1 MARLYGG
8 GIEQTHPAGCAGSL
22 MPHITVSYRR
32 TDSDAITGRIFDR
45 LALHYGK
52 QSVFRDIDNIPPGID
67 FRQFINDALQE
78 TDVLLVVIGPRWL
91 GLRGGQA
98 RIGDESDPVR
108 IEIETAIGRSIP
120 IIPLLIGNT
129 RMPNTG
135 QLPGTLKAF
144 AFLNAVRI
152 DPGQDFDHHTDRLIR
167 AMDRIVGRDIR
178 LSRPADEPA
187 LERKPML
194 ALTEPSAA
202 RAEPEG
208 VPHPHA
214 VGLSGGKAGRLSEVW
229 RNITLAFADKKLE
242 AAFIDFY
249 RSNTY
254 WQGQLAGAI
263 GVAMGL
269 VSSFLDLMDPDTSRL
284 TPAHHVLDLLPLLPL
299 ALSFTAPARR
309 FWQSFFALSALFGAV
324 LIVAALHFA
333 QTTSWYHPGFVVTAY
348 LMYAAAGTLLPLTVA
363 NFLWLG
369 PGLLLLALVSLLTAP
384 MSPVLAAIQF
394 SLLTI
399 SVVIVIS
406 VAYARETTMRQL
418 FVATR
423 ERVP

>member
-1 MARLYGG
+1 
-8 GIEQTHPAGCAGSL
+8 
-22 MPHITVSYRR
+22 MPNITVSYRR
-32 TDSDAITGRIFDR
+32 ADSDAITGRIFDR

-67 FRQFINDALQE
+67 FRKFINDALQE

-91 GLRGGQA
+91 GSRGGQA

-108 IEIETAIGRSIP
+108 VEIETAIGRSIP
-120 IIPLLIGNT
+120 IIPLLIANT
-129 RMPNTG
+129 RMPNTS
-135 QLPGTLKAF
+135 QLPETLKAF
-144 AFLNAVRI
+144 AFLNALRI

-167 AMDRIVGRDIR
+167 AMDRLVGRTGQANAA
-178 LSRPADEPA
+178 ADEPA

-208 VPHPHA
+208 VPHRPA
-214 VGLSGGKAGRLSEVW
+214 VGLSGGKPGQLREVW
-229 RNITLAFADKKLE
+229 RNITLAFADKKQE
-242 AAFIDFY
+242 AAFMDFY
-249 RSNTY
+249 RSHSY
-254 WQGQLAGAI
+254 WQGQLVQAI

-269 VSSFLDLMDPDTSRL
+269 VASFLDLMGDPDPSRF
-284 TPAHHVLDLLPLLPL
+284 TAARHVGDLLPFLPL
-299 ALSFTAPARR
+299 ALSFSAPARR

-324 LIVAALHFA
+324 LTVAGIQMA
-333 QTTSWYHPGFVVTAY
+333 QTASWYHPYFVVMGY
-348 LMYAAAGTLLPLTVA
+348 VLYAAMGTLLPLTVA

-369 PGLLLLALVSLLTAP
+369 PALLLIALVSLLTSP
-384 MSPVLAAIQF
+384 MSPVLVAIEF

-399 SVVIVIS
+399 SFVIVIS

-423 ERVP
+423 GSGGVS